1 MEFISLVENFMIS
14 EGVFCAVSDT
24 GLGTANKYKG
34 EQDCYCLKNLTIIG
48 DKAKYKHGNI
58 C

>member
-1 MEFISLVENFMIS
+1 MEFTSLVENVMTF

-34 EQDCYCLKNLTIIG
+34 EQDCYCLKESHHNWG
-48 DKAKYKHGNI
+48 
-58 C
+58 